1 MKITNSYGIEIKQ
14 MNKIFR
20 PTIAI
25 YNNAISFCVE
35 CFENE
40 WNSIVSLDTIQR
52 NNLLK
57 ILYIIQKIIKQ
68 NMILMIDFTKCQAI
82 CVEVSSIR
90 H

>member
-40 WNSIVSLDTIQR
+40 WNDIVLLDTIQR
-52 NNLLK
+52 KQFAENLIHNTKDNKAKYDFDDRL
-57 ILYIIQKIIKQ
+57 LQK
-68 NMILMIDFTKCQAI
+68 
-82 CVEVSSIR
+82 
-90 H
+90 